1 ALRWLQEQH
10 VIEVDGG
17 YRSVGADVSQAIKQR
32 CFDRM
37 RSWFQMACLQIKAEW
52 GEFEAI
58 HAFGVFSLKPKLS
71 LSTVRE
77 KLDKLVTVFGSTTR
91 SQNAVDRLLHQFLD
105 YQAYASKQ
113 RAMIA
118 DDERHPDVTSWCLS
132 VSKKPQPS
140 NDRDLTLMVARS
152 LMLKRA
158 HSSGNE
164 RDFADIVCR
173 LGKSRMAAK
182 AQIKSME
189 RRLREACSSPAATA
203 KLIT

>member
-1 ALRWLQEQH
+1 M
-10 VIEVDGG
+10 V
-17 YRSVGADVSQAIKQR
+17 VSQSVSVMIT
-32 CFDRM
+32 
-37 RSWFQMACLQIKAEW
+37 
-52 GEFEAI
+52 
-58 HAFGVFSLKPKLS
+58 FGQ
-71 LSTVRE
+71 
-77 KLDKLVTVFGSTTR
+77 G
-91 SQNAVDRLLHQFLD
+91 
-105 YQAYASKQ
+105 
-113 RAMIA
+113 AMIA
-118 DDERHPDVTSWCLS
+118 DDERHPDVTSWRLS

-203 KLIT
+203 KLITAARAVWAQGFGAQRSAGKSQRGPNWISGAKLAAKRAVAWQGLGHTLPYDFCISLHDNDNRDSLLMFVGSHGNNTCLALTLT